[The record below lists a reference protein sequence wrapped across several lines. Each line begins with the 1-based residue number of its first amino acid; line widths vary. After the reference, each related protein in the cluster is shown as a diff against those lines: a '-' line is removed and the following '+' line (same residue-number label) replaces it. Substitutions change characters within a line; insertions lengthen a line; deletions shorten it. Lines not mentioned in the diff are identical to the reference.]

1 MNDLLQQLAAR
12 DATIVELT
20 ARIAAL
26 EADVPDPLQAM
37 TSAELKAYVK
47 QNGYLH
53 LTTGN
58 GLSADAVQLY
68 ERRLLAI
75 QTDGTDAGMAAVS
88 AQLLAAH
95 PTVAR
100 LKIVC
105 EDRGIPASRGGKS
118 KNKAALLES
127 VAFFAYSD
135 ALMTA
140 TV

>member
-1 MNDLLQQLAAR
+1 MRLQRREYSRAA
-12 DATIVELT
+12 
-20 ARIAAL
+20 
-26 EADVPDPLQAM
+26 
-37 TSAELKAYVK
+37 
-47 QNGYLH
+47 H

-105 EDRGIPASRGGKS
+105 EDRGIPV
-118 KNKAALLES
+118 KNHKQPET
-127 VAFFAYSD
+127 VACD
-135 ALMTA
+135 
-140 TV
+140 

>member
-1 MNDLLQQLAAR
+1 MNDLHQQLAAR

-105 EDRGIPASRGGKS
+105 EDRGIPVNFTSNPRT
-118 KNKAALLES
+118 
-127 VAFFAYSD
+127 VACACCVDY
-135 ALMTA
+135 
-140 TV
+140 